1 MEVVC
6 RLRFVGCRLV
16 RLVGKVRSS
25 KIMIFIFLGLHIYL
39 LALSIDGN
47 ARFTNTLFTDTD
59 NR

>member
-47 ARFTNTLFTDTD
+47 ARFTNTLVPIY
-59 NR
+59 